1 MSWDDY
7 GPNASFGTKAGVQHY
22 VYELSGLATLHF
34 PRVIVCG
41 ANGQVAFAFPAR
53 SNRLYFVPTFS
64 G

>member
-1 MSWDDY
+1 
-7 GPNASFGTKAGVQHY
+7 
-22 VYELSGLATLHF
+22 LATLHF

-41 ANGQVAFAFPAR
+41 ANGQVVFAFPAR